1 VSLSRVDNWSL
12 ARVWKHFGERGAVAI
27 EFALVLP
34 LLVLLVFGIYEFGRG
49 YNAKVTLTH
58 AAREGV
64 RDYAI
69 HQDASGAE
77 TVAEAAAPA
86 LSGVTAS
93 VTDYCDGSPDG
104 ALGFDVAEVT
114 VSWDFTYTIP
124 LFRTDTIDMSESA
137 TMRCGG

>member
-1 VSLSRVDNWSL
+1 MTAGTAQAS
-12 ARVWKHFGERGAVAI
+12 RGAVAV
-27 EFALVLP
+27 EFALILP

-69 HQDASGAE
+69 HQDVSQAQTVSESAAPGLSGA
-77 TVAEAAAPA
+77 
-86 LSGVTAS
+86 SAS
-93 VTDYCDGSPDG
+93 ITDSCDGNNDAS
-104 ALGFDVAEVT
+104 LGFDVAEMT
-114 VSWDFTYTIP
+114 VSWSFTYTIP